1 MMNKLNNIFDNINE
15 NNNSY
20 INKNK
25 VYEKFMMLVK
35 PLKNIKEI
43 KDIGISILKCIKNI
57 KRNDLSN
64 ISKKVEQYNNLI

>member
-15 NNNSY
+15 NNKSY

-25 VYEKFMMLVK
+25 VYENFLMLVK

-64 ISKKVEQYNNLI
+64 IAKKVDQYNNLI